1 MYATTVTSVSFF
13 LDIYLFSSSICKIIY
28 ESTYLPLQMQIVV
41 QELPHLLICVF
52 LQGKRPKIHGTMI
65 FYLLLTTI
73 KNIFGFSKEQ

>member
-1 MYATTVTSVSFF
+1 MNNVSNNSDKRFLFF

-65 FYLLLTTI
+65 FYLLL
-73 KNIFGFSKEQ
+73 